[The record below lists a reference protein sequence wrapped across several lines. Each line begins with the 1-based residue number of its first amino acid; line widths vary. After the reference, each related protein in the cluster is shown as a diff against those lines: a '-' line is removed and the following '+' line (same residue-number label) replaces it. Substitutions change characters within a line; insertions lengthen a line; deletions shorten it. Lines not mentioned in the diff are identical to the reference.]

1 MIVRRSINK
10 DELKELPK
18 TVFPGRIHVIQ
29 SEAETE
35 KAVAYL
41 QSQPILGIDSETRPS
56 FTKGQSHKVA
66 LLQISSDECCFLFRL
81 NMTGLTQPLVDLL
94 ENPAVIKVGLSLKD
108 DFMMLHKRAPF
119 TQQSCIELQD
129 YVRQFGIQ
137 DKSLQKIYAILFKE
151 KISKSQ
157 RLSNWEADVLS
168 DGQKQYA
175 ATDAWACL
183 NIYNLLQEL
192 KEKEGLTYLFI
203 SHNLSVVRYISDRIG
218 VMYLGNMV
226 EVAPTDVIF
235 NDPRHPYTIA
245 LLSSIP
251 TTDPDSLTKERIIL
265 EGNIPSPINPPS
277 GCKFH
282 TRCFMACDKCKVVP
296 PPLTEVEP
304 GHFVACHFAD
314 TKKVGENGNYLFDVK
329 KTTNAR

>member
-66 LLQISSDECCFLFRL
+66 LLQISSNECCFLFRL

-137 DKSLQKIYAILFKE
+137 DKSLQ
-151 KISKSQ
+151 
-157 RLSNWEADVLS
+157 N
-168 DGQKQYA
+168 GQKQYA

-192 KEKEGLTYLFI
+192 KRT
-203 SHNLSVVRYISDRIG
+203 
-218 VMYLGNMV
+218 GN
-226 EVAPTDVIF
+226 
-235 NDPRHPYTIA
+235 Y
-245 LLSSIP
+245 
-251 TTDPDSLTKERIIL
+251 
-265 EGNIPSPINPPS
+265 
-277 GCKFH
+277 
-282 TRCFMACDKCKVVP
+282 
-296 PPLTEVEP
+296 EVESLP
-304 GHFVACHFAD
+304 VEEEVDASAPA
-314 TKKVGENGNYLFDVK
+314 N
-329 KTTNAR
+329 R

>member
-1 MIVRRSINK
+1 M
-10 DELKELPK
+10 
-18 TVFPGRIHVIQ
+18 
-29 SEAETE
+29 
-35 KAVAYL
+35 
-41 QSQPILGIDSETRPS
+41 SQPILGIDSETRPS

-66 LLQISSDECCFLFRL
+66 LLQISSEECCFLFRL

-94 ENPAVIKVGLSLKD
+94 ENPGIIKVGLSLKD

-119 TQQSCIELQD
+119 NQQSCIELQD

-192 KEKEGLTYLFI
+192 KRT
-203 SHNLSVVRYISDRIG
+203 
-218 VMYLGNMV
+218 
-226 EVAPTDVIF
+226 
-235 NDPRHPYTIA
+235 
-245 LLSSIP
+245 
-251 TTDPDSLTKERIIL
+251 
-265 EGNIPSPINPPS
+265 
-277 GCKFH
+277 
-282 TRCFMACDKCKVVP
+282 
-296 PPLTEVEP
+296 
-304 GHFVACHFAD
+304 
-314 TKKVGENGNYLFDVK
+314 GNYEIAPEEK
-329 KTTNAR
+329 KEEHLIESDK